1 MLSGQF
7 TNKTLRRWTDRQT
20 CAVLVVYYTSLT
32 SIGMQKLHIFAFHLA
47 HRSLTY
53 HKIYFFTPGGTKR
66 ENAKLLL
73 YSRVHNH
80 RTEQLLI
87 YFPFILK
94 ISWLFLQYF
103 YRRPNFSLFY
113 IQRQTIT
120 VALVSIWMHA
130 FALKIRS
137 DSKVNIQLCSY
148 CSNF

>member
-32 SIGMQKLHIFAFHLA
+32 SIGMQKLHIFAFHLT

-53 HKIYFFTPGGTKR
+53 HKIYFFTPGGTKI
-66 ENAKLLL
+66 ENAKFLL

-87 YFPFILK
+87 YFPLILK
-94 ISWLFLQYF
+94 INILIISSVFLSSSEFFVVLHSAANNNCCACFDLNACICIENQE
-103 YRRPNFSLFY
+103 
-113 IQRQTIT
+113 
-120 VALVSIWMHA
+120 
-130 FALKIRS
+130 
-137 DSKVNIQLCSY
+137 
-148 CSNF
+148 